1 LAFEFSL
8 FSALMVLFCIAIYEV
23 AAIPGIVLITALVIS
38 SFFVTLSLVT
48 GTIVSQTTKTKKLD
62 GFEDNTSHSDIM
74 SYEDKSNIFDNEYD
88 YQKEDLKSV
97 ETMVATVNDMKPES
111 VDMENSEA
119 KNNMFDA
126 WVRTVEAIKHYQK
139 ENMQNEKNMDAS
151 VNDNC
156 TESVVMEE
164 TETKMN
170 MFDAWI
176 KTVETM
182 SDNQNEDMKNME
194 TKDANFEKIS
204 EKVDMETKNNFDD
217 TESHETEQNVA
228 TN

>member
-1 LAFEFSL
+1 L
-8 FSALMVLFCIAIYEV
+8 FIFFNL
-23 AAIPGIVLITALVIS
+23 GIVLITALVIL

-62 GFEDNTSHSDIM
+62 GFENNTSHSDIM

-88 YQKEDLKSV
+88 YQKEKEDLISV
-97 ETMVATVNDMKPES
+97 ETMVATVNDMKPEA

-151 VNDNC
+151 IDDKC

-182 SDNQNEDMKNME
+182 SDNQNEEMENME
-194 TKDANFEKIS
+194 TMDANVEKIP
-204 EKVDMETKNNFDD
+204 EKVDMETKNNLDD
-217 TESHETEQNVA
+217 NESHETELNIA

>member
-1 LAFEFSL
+1 
-8 FSALMVLFCIAIYEV
+8 M
-23 AAIPGIVLITALVIS
+23 G
-38 SFFVTLSLVT
+38 
-48 GTIVSQTTKTKKLD
+48 
-62 GFEDNTSHSDIM
+62 
-74 SYEDKSNIFDNEYD
+74 
-88 YQKEDLKSV
+88 
-97 ETMVATVNDMKPES
+97 S

-204 EKVDMETKNNFDD
+204 EKVDVETKNNFDD
-217 TESHETEQNVA
+217 TESHETVQNGA